1 VHWRSR
7 FRAGAAALGV
17 LAALGVATGA
27 VEARGAAPL
36 QAAQLRATARGSAR
50 AGGAAGRIIYDDVG
64 ADQIAVTFV
73 EPPISWGSRAARREA
88 LAYWTQQ
95 RMQATVAS
103 ALPRGPAAGRRPA
116 STAAAGGRPSPDS
129 TAAGVPPTGGR
140 PSPDSTAAGVP
151 PAGGRLSADSTPAGV
166 PSAGLFGGS
175 PTIGALFYASGRN
188 PRVCTAAV
196 VDSTTGNLVVTSAH
210 CIVGR
215 GFATNLE
222 YVPDYRDGE
231 APYGFWP
238 VTAITV
244 ARGWRHGH
252 NPNLDLAFLTVA
264 AVRGRQIQAATGGLA
279 MGFNLGYDQRVEVVA
294 YNNGNTEPVRCA
306 TRSFRFRAGQEEFR
320 CGGFHDGTS
329 GAPWVAGYDPGNG
342 VGTLVGVLGGYE
354 GGGIYQWA
362 SYSPYFGSTMRAVY
376 QMAELRSA
384 SSRRAADPPPTRA
397 RPADFPEEHFA

>member
-1 VHWRSR
+1 
-7 FRAGAAALGV
+7 V

-36 QAAQLRATARGSAR
+36 HAPALHPAAR
-50 AGGAAGRIIYDDVG
+50 ASAHEGGAAGRVIYDDLG

-73 EPPISWGSRAARREA
+73 EPPIGRGSRAARREA

-103 ALPRGPAAGRRPA
+103 ALPRRPTADGEPA
-116 STAAAGGRPSPDS
+116 SMVTAGERPSP
-129 TAAGVPPTGGR
+129 
-140 PSPDSTAAGVP
+140 
-151 PAGGRLSADSTPAGV
+151 DSTPAGV

-175 PTIGALFYASGRN
+175 PTIGALLYASGRN

-222 YVPDYRDGE
+222 YVPDYRDGT
-231 APYGFWP
+231 APYGVRP

-264 AVRGRQIQAATGGLA
+264 AVRGRQIQATTGGLA
-279 MGFNLGYDQRVEVVA
+279 LGFNLNYDQRIEVVA
-294 YNNGNTEPVRCA
+294 YYNGNTEPVRCA
-306 TRSFRFRAGQEEFR
+306 TRSFRFRAGQAEFL

-354 GGGIYQWA
+354 GGGVYQWA
-362 SYSPYFGSTMRAVY
+362 SYSPYFGSAMRAVY

-384 SSRRAADPPPTRA
+384 ASPPPEASTPPRHG
-397 RPADFPEEHFA
+397 RPADFAGEHFA

>member
-7 FRAGAAALGV
+7 FRAGAALGV
-17 LAALGVATGA
+17 LAALGVAAGV

-36 QAAQLRATARGSAR
+36 QATQLRATARASAR
-50 AGGAAGRIIYDDVG
+50 AGGAAGRIIYDDLG
-64 ADQIAVTFV
+64 SDQIAVTFV
-73 EPPISWGSRAARREA
+73 EPPIGRGSRAARREA
-88 LAYWTQQ
+88 LAYWTRQ

-103 ALPRGPAAGRRPA
+103 ALLRRPAAGGRPA
-116 STAAAGGRPSPDS
+116 STVAAGGRPSP
-129 TAAGVPPTGGR
+129 
-140 PSPDSTAAGVP
+140 
-151 PAGGRLSADSTPAGV
+151 DSTPAGV

-188 PRVCTAAV
+188 PRVCTTAV

-231 APYGFWP
+231 APYGVWP

-264 AVRGRQIQAATGGLA
+264 AVRGRQIQATTGGLA
-279 MGFNLGYDQRVEVVA
+279 MGFNLGYDQRIEVVA

-306 TRSFRFRAGQEEFR
+306 TRSFRFRAGQAEFR

-354 GGGIYQWA
+354 GGGVYQWA
-362 SYSPYFGSTMRAVY
+362 SSSPYFGSAMRAVY

-384 SSRRAADPPPTRA
+384 STPPAASAPPPRA
-397 RPADFPEEHFA
+397 RPADFPGEHFA